1 MQAVKL
7 LFAAIVA
14 FSLLA
19 EYAESNEAAKY
30 YDQVIYIESLRYR
43 AHWLDSHHSGGAGF
57 TECPERD
64 VIGHVYLKWIVREG
78 PGGTIALESRR
89 YPHHYLDAHYSGW
102 CKVTYS
108 AFPIGEDWALWYME
122 KRSDGATVLRSK
134 RYPKS
139 RVDAHHT
146 GWAAHSEGSAI
157 WHALRIYTPSTDETK
172 ALISK
177 YDNTQGNTVVKHTFR
192 ERIGIS
198 KSESIGIEITNEIGG
213 EIKMSFT
220 NTLSVTWSY
229 SSTETWEKEIERT
242 VEVEVLPGYVKR
254 IYQMKGN
261 YGPFEVS
268 CNQLFFEDSTE

>member
-14 FSLLA
+14 FTLLA
-19 EYAESNEAAKY
+19 EFAESNEAAKY
-30 YDQVIYIESLRYR
+30 YEQVIYIESMRYR
-43 AHWLDSHHSGGAGF
+43 AHWLDSHHSGWAGF
-57 TECPERD
+57 TQAPERD
-64 VIGHVYLKWIVREG
+64 LIGKIWSKWMVRRG
-78 PGGTIALESRR
+78 SGGAISLESVR
-89 YPHHYLDAHYSGW
+89 YPNHYLDAHHSGW
-102 CKVTYS
+102 VGVTYS
-108 AFPIGEDWALWYME
+108 AYPSGADWALWYME
-122 KRSDGATVLRSK
+122 KRSDGNMVLRSK
-134 RYPKS
+134 RYSKS

-146 GWAAHSEGSAI
+146 GWAAHSEGSGI

-172 ALISK
+172 ALISM

-192 ERIGIS
+192 EKIGIS
-198 KSESIGIEITNEIGG
+198 KSESTNIEITNEIGG
-213 EIKMSFT
+213 EIKKSFT
-220 NTLSVTWSY
+220 INLSTTWSH

-242 VEVEVLPGYVKR
+242 IEVEVLPGYVKR